1 MEYLQRGGG
10 TLRLLCALFSEFQ
23 IRFRLFRNV
32 SCRTNSSKLIQTKSI
47 VQCRVTVI
55 NNKPQ
60 RYNSTL
66 RVAKTSLDKDPT
78 LKNRSGS
85 WQHSSC
91 KKVRILQKCPLS
103 AKDQD
108 PAKRSAVCKKDQDP
122 ARKVRCLQ
130 KISILQQ
137 GPLSAKM
144 FGSYTKG
151 PDPSKMSV

>member
-1 MEYLQRGGG
+1 M
-10 TLRLLCALFSEFQ
+10 
-23 IRFRLFRNV
+23 FRNV

-122 ARKVRCLQ
+122 ATRSAVCKKDQDPARKVRCLQ
-130 KISILQQ
+130 KIRILQQ